1 MRTILEVG
9 KNCWRVARA
18 ERAAF
23 IIDGEDYFAAV
34 REALVRARRSIFII
48 GWDLHSELRLV
59 RDDRRDDYPTTLGK
73 LLDALASER
82 RDLEI
87 HILNWDFAM
96 IYAMEREFFPS
107 YKLQWKSHKRVHFC
121 LDGEHPVGGS
131 QHQKLV
137 VVDDSVAFAGGLDL
151 SKWRW
156 DTRAHRIDDPRRTDP
171 DGAQYPP
178 FHDVQ
183 MVVDGE
189 AATAL
194 AELARER
201 WSVAGQDAAPVQPVS
216 GEAPWPPGIHPDLE
230 NVAIGIA
237 RTLPAHGERGEVRE
251 VEALYLDAVAAA
263 RRFIYIENQ
272 YLSSHTVGQA
282 LGRRL
287 REEDGPEVIVVMP
300 RETGGWLEQHTMDV
314 LRGRLLRGLREA
326 DRHDRLRVYYPRL
339 SEEPPVAL
347 MVHAKVMVVDDR
359 FVRVGSSNLSN
370 RSMGLDSE
378 CDLAFELSDDDAH
391 AEVISAFRRSLL
403 AEHLG
408 VEQAELD
415 AAEHKQASLIVA
427 VESLRGGAR
436 TLEPLDTDIPEEV
449 DQWVPES
456 RLIDPEQPV
465 EPEQLL
471 EYVVGPRQQQNAW
484 RHLLHVGLLL
494 GAVLGMAALW
504 RWTPLSEWLDMDRV
518 AAAAQW
524 IEESR
529 FTPVLVLVAYVIGG
543 ILVVP
548 VTLIIVATV
557 TVFGAWPGIFYALL
571 GAELSALVTYG
582 LGHLLGRDA
591 VRRLAGSRLNSVSRL
606 LSRRGALTIITLRI
620 VPVAPFT
627 VINVIAGVSD
637 IRLRDFAIGSL
648 VGMIPG
654 VLAIAFLADRI
665 VASLREPTLLGIATL
680 LAAVAAVVLALFGLR
695 HWVRVRRARG
705 IKAS

>member
-1 MRTILEVG
+1 MQTILEAG
-9 KNCWRVARA
+9 KNCWRVAHA

-34 REALVRARRSIFII
+34 RRALLLARRSIFIV

-59 RDDRRDDYPTTLGK
+59 REGRSDDYPSTLGK

-87 HILNWDFAM
+87 YILNWDFAM
-96 IYAMEREFFPS
+96 IYAMEREFFPK
-107 YKLQWKSHKRVHFC
+107 YKLQWKSHERVHFC

-156 DTRAHRIDDPRRTDP
+156 DTRAHQVDDPRRTDP
-171 DGAQYPP
+171 DGEHYPP

-189 AATAL
+189 AAAAL
-194 AELARER
+194 AELTRER
-201 WSVAGQDAAPVQPVS
+201 WSAAGGEAAPVKPVS
-216 GEAPWPPGIHPDLE
+216 GEAPWPTGIRPDLH
-230 NVAIGIA
+230 NAMIGIA
-237 RTLPAHGERGEVRE
+237 RTLPAHGGREEVRE
-251 VEALYLDAVAAA
+251 VEQLYLDAIGAA

-272 YLSSHTVGQA
+272 YLSSHAVGQA
-282 LGRRL
+282 LKRRL
-287 REEDGPEVIVVMP
+287 GEEGGPEVIIVMP

-314 LRGRLLRGLREA
+314 LRARLLRELG
-326 DRHDRLRVYYPRL
+326 DSDRLRVYYVRL
-339 SEEPPVAL
+339 SEDPPVAL
-347 MVHAKVMVVDDR
+347 MIHAKVLVVDDR

-378 CDLAFELSDDDAH
+378 CDLAFDSGEDSGRHGDIA
-391 AEVISAFRRSLL
+391 AFRQSLL

-408 VEQAELD
+408 VEPAELGS
-415 AAEHKQASLIVA
+415 AERQHPSLIAA
-427 VESLRGGAR
+427 VESLRGGKR
-436 TLEPLDTDIPEEV
+436 TLEPLATEVPDEV

-456 RLIDPEQPV
+456 KLIDPEQPV

-471 EYVVGPRQQQNAW
+471 DYVVGPRQQKNAW
-484 RHLLHVGLLL
+484 RHFLRVGLLL
-494 GAVLGMAALW
+494 AAVLGMAALW
-504 RWTPLSEWLDMDRV
+504 RWTPLSEWLDADRIS
-518 AAAAQW
+518 AAARW
-524 IEESR
+524 IEASR
-529 FTPVLVLVAYVIGG
+529 FAPLLVLVAYVVGG
-543 ILVVP
+543 ILVMP
-548 VTLIIVATV
+548 ITLIIVATV
-557 TVFGAWPGIFYALL
+557 TVFGPWQGILYSLL
-571 GAELSALVTYG
+571 GAELSALVTFG

-591 VRRLAGSRLNSVSRL
+591 VRRLAGSRVNSVSRL
-606 LSRRGALTIITLRI
+606 LARRGALTIITLRI

-637 IRLRDFAIGSL
+637 IRLRDFAIGNL

-665 VASLREPTLLGIATL
+665 VAYLREPTLPGIAIL
-680 LAAVAAVVLALFGLR
+680 VVAVAVVALGLFGLR
-695 HWVRVRRARG
+695 HWVRARRPG
-705 IKAS
+705 G

>member
-1 MRTILEVG
+1 MQTILQTQ
-9 KNCWRVARA
+9 KNCWQIARA

-34 REALVRARRSIFII
+34 RDTLVQARRSIFII

-59 RDDRRDDYPTTLGK
+59 REGKRDDYPPTLGK
-73 LLDALASER
+73 LLDDLAAER

-87 HILNWDFAM
+87 YILNWDFAM
-96 IYAMEREFFPS
+96 IYALEREFFPS
-107 YKLQWKSHKRVHFC
+107 YKLQWKSHERVHFC
-121 LDGEHPVGGS
+121 LDGEHPAGGS

-137 VVDDSVAFAGGLDL
+137 VVDDAIAFAGGLDL

-156 DTRAHRIDDPRRTDP
+156 DTRAHRVDDPRRTDP
-171 DGAQYPP
+171 DGEHYPP

-189 AATAL
+189 AAAAL
-194 AELARER
+194 AELARDR
-201 WSVAGQDAAPVQPVS
+201 WSAAGGDAAPLKPAS
-216 GEAPWPPGIHPDLE
+216 GEAPWPADISPDLE
-230 NVAIGIA
+230 NARIGIA
-237 RTLPAHGERGEVRE
+237 RTLPAHGGREQVCEVQQ
-251 VEALYLDAVAAA
+251 LYLDAIAVA

-282 LGRRL
+282 LGQRL

-314 LRGRLLRGLREA
+314 LRARLLRGLREA
-326 DRHDRLRVYYPRL
+326 DRHDRLRVYYVRL
-339 SEEPPVAL
+339 SKEPLVAL
-347 MVHAKVMVVDDR
+347 MIHAKVMVVDDR

-378 CDLAFELSDDDAH
+378 CDLAFDGGDDTGRRDEIA
-391 AEVISAFRRSLL
+391 AFRQSLL
-403 AEHLG
+403 AEHLD
-408 VEQAELD
+408 VEPAELE
-415 AAEHKQASLIVA
+415 AAERQHRSLIAA
-427 VESLRGGAR
+427 VESLRGGER
-436 TLEPLDTDIPEEV
+436 TLEPLAVEVPDEV

-456 RLIDPEQPV
+456 KLIDPEQPV

-471 EYVVGPRQQQNAW
+471 DYVVGPRQQKNAW
-484 RHLLHVGLLL
+484 RHFLHVGLLL
-494 GAVLGMAALW
+494 AVVLGMAALW
-504 RWTPLSEWLDMDRV
+504 RWTPLSDWLDVERF

-529 FTPVLVLVAYVIGG
+529 FTPLLVMVAYIVGG

-548 VTLIIVATV
+548 LTLIIVATV
-557 TVFGAWPGIFYALL
+557 TVFGPWLGVLYALL
-571 GAELSALVTYG
+571 GAELSALVTFG

-591 VRRLAGSRLNSVSRL
+591 VRRLAGSRVNSVSRL
-606 LSRRGALTIITLRI
+606 LARRGALTIITLRI

-627 VINVIAGVSD
+627 VINVIAGVSE
-637 IRLRDFAIGSL
+637 IRLRDFAIGNL

-665 VASLREPTLLGIATL
+665 LAFLRDPSLLSIAIL
-680 LAAVAAVVLALFGLR
+680 SVAVAVVVLGLFGLR
-695 HWVRVRRARG
+695 HWVRSRRSG
-705 IKAS
+705 G

>member
-1 MRTILEVG
+1 MQTILEVG
-9 KNCWRVARA
+9 RNCWRVARA

-23 IIDGEDYFAAV
+23 IIDGEDYFAAI
-34 REALVRARRSIFII
+34 REALVLARRSIFII
-48 GWDLHSELRLV
+48 GWDLHSELQLV
-59 RDDRRDDYPTTLGK
+59 RDGRRDDYPSTLGK

-82 RDLEI
+82 RGLEI

-137 VVDDSVAFAGGLDL
+137 VVDDAVAFAGGLDL

-156 DTRAHRIDDPRRTDP
+156 DTRAHRIEEPRRTDP
-171 DGAQYPP
+171 DGMRYPP

-183 MVVDGE
+183 IVVDGE
-189 AATAL
+189 AAAAL

-201 WSVAGQDAAPVQPVS
+201 WSTAGGDASPLEPIS
-216 GEAPWPPGIHPDLE
+216 GEAPWPAGIRPDLE
-230 NVAIGIA
+230 NAGIGIA
-237 RTLPAHGERGEVRE
+237 RTLPAHRERAEVRE
-251 VEALYLDAVAAA
+251 VEELYLDAIAAA

-272 YLSSHTVGQA
+272 YFSSHSVGQA

-287 REEDGPEVIVVMP
+287 REEEGPEVIVVMP

-314 LRGRLLRGLREA
+314 LRARLLRDLRES
-326 DRHDRLRVYYPRL
+326 DGHDRLRVYYARL
-339 SEEPPVAL
+339 SEDPPVAL

-378 CDLAFELSDDDAH
+378 CDLALECSGDEAH
-391 AEVISAFRRSLL
+391 ADAIAAFRRGLL

-408 VEQAELD
+408 VEPAELCR
-415 AAEHKQASLIVA
+415 AENKEASLIAA
-427 VESLRGGAR
+427 VESLRGGER
-436 TLEPLDTDIPEEV
+436 TLEPLAGEIPEEV
-449 DQWVPES
+449 DEWVPES
-456 RLIDPEQPV
+456 KLIDPEQPV

-471 EYVVGPRQQQNAW
+471 DYVLGPRQQKNAW
-484 RHLLHVGLLL
+484 RHLLHVALLL
-494 GAVLGMAALW
+494 AAVLAMAALW
-504 RWTPLSEWLDMDRV
+504 RWTPLSEWLEPGRF

-529 FTPVLVLVAYVIGG
+529 FTPLLVIGAYVVGG
-543 ILVVP
+543 LLVVP
-548 VTLIIVATV
+548 LTLIIIATV
-557 TVFGAWPGIFYALL
+557 TVFGPWLGVFYALL
-571 GAELSALVTYG
+571 GAEVSALVTFG

-591 VRRLAGSRLNSVSRL
+591 VRRLAGSRVNSISRL

-627 VINVIAGVSD
+627 VINVIAGVSH
-637 IRLRDFAIGSL
+637 IRLRDFAIGNL

-665 VASLREPTLLGIATL
+665 VAFLRDPSLSGIAAL
-680 LAAVAAVVLALFGLR
+680 VAVVAMVVSGLFGLR
-695 HWVRVRRARG
+695 HWVRTRRARREE
-705 IKAS
+705 AS

>member
-1 MRTILEVG
+1 MQTILKAG
-9 KNCWRVARA
+9 KNCWRIAHA

-23 IIDGEDYFAAV
+23 LIDGEDYFAAI
-34 REALVRARRSIFII
+34 RDTLLLARRSIFII

-59 RDDRRDDYPTTLGK
+59 RDGKRDNYPPTLGK
-73 LLDALASER
+73 LLDALARER
-82 RDLEI
+82 RELEI

-137 VVDDSVAFAGGLDL
+137 VVDDAIAFAGGLDL

-156 DTRAHRIDDPRRTDP
+156 DTRAHRVDDPRRTDP
-171 DGAQYPP
+171 DGERYPP

-189 AATAL
+189 AAAAL

-201 WSVAGQDAAPVQPVS
+201 WSVAGGAAAPLAPS
-216 GEAPWPPGIHPDLE
+216 RGEAPWPAGIHPDLE
-230 NVAIGIA
+230 NTAVAIA
-237 RTLPAHGERGEVRE
+237 RSLPAYGERSEVRE
-251 VEALYLDAVAAA
+251 VEQLYLDAIAAA
-263 RRFIYIENQ
+263 QRFIYIENQ

-287 REEDGPEVIVVMP
+287 REEEGPEIIVVMP
-300 RETGGWLEQHTMDV
+300 KETGGWLEQHTMDV
-314 LRGRLLRGLREA
+314 LRARLLRELREA
-326 DRHDRLRVYYPRL
+326 DLHDRLRVYFVRL
-339 SEEPPVAL
+339 AEDPPVAL

-359 FVRVGSSNLSN
+359 FARVGSSNLSN

-378 CDLAFELSDDDAH
+378 CDLAVEYPEGVTPTDAI
-391 AEVISAFRRSLL
+391 AGFRRSLL

-408 VEQAELD
+408 VEPAQLA
-415 AAEHKQASLIVA
+415 AAEREGASLIAA
-427 VESLRGGAR
+427 VESLRGGER
-436 TLEPLDTDIPEEV
+436 TLEPLTADIPEEV

-456 RLIDPEQPV
+456 KLIDPEQPV

-471 EYVVGPRQQQNAW
+471 DHVLGPRQRISAW
-484 RHLLHVGLLL
+484 RHMLHVGLLL
-494 GAVLGMAALW
+494 AGVLALAVMW
-504 RWTPLSEWLDMDRV
+504 RWTPVSEWLDLDRV
-518 AAAAQW
+518 SAAAQW
-524 IEESR
+524 IRESR
-529 FTPVLVLVAYVIGG
+529 FTPVLVLLAYVVGG

-548 VTLIIVATV
+548 ITLIIVATV
-557 TVFGAWPGIFYALL
+557 AVFGIWPGIFYSLL
-571 GAELSALVTYG
+571 GAELSALATFG

-591 VRRLAGSRLNSVSRL
+591 VRNLAGSRVNSVSRL
-606 LSRRGALTIITLRI
+606 LARRGALTIITLRI

-627 VINVIAGVSD
+627 VINVIAGASE
-637 IRLRDFAIGSL
+637 IRLRDFAIGNL

-654 VLAIAFLADRI
+654 VFAVAFLADRI
-665 VASLREPTLLGIATL
+665 VAYLREPSLSGVAILF
-680 LAAVAAVVLALFGLR
+680 AAVAAVVLALFSLHR
-695 HWVRVRRARG
+695 WVSRRRSRG
-705 IKAS
+705 